1 MATMYLQQVDNN
13 IKIIKEKERAGQLE
27 KMVFGS
33 SLLSVAVIE
42 HHDKTQFREDGVYL
56 VSSRS
61 SARDTNAGTWTQE
74 LRDHRAV
81 LFTILLPKA
90 CSVCFLVSPRMTWT
104 LPYQSR
110 KCPRGRSTD
119 N

>member
-1 MATMYLQQVDNN
+1 MKQVQTRQLGLNGNN
-13 IKIIKEKERAGQLE
+13 VSTTGIKIIQGKERAGQLE
-27 KMVFGS
+27 KMVLGS
-33 SLLSVAVIE
+33 SLLSVAVIQ
-42 HHDKTQFREDGVYL
+42 HHDKTQFREDGAYL

-61 SARDTNAGTWTQE
+61 SARDTNTGTWTQE

-81 LFTILLPKA
+81 LLT
-90 CSVCFLVSPRMTWT
+90 TWT